1 MKPQAATGFN
11 FWPGY
16 VAAISC
22 LVLGLLLVASII
34 AALISQLGLIGV
46 KYSQALVAE
55 MLRRA
60 ETPAVVEPVRP
71 AAPQPPAPVV
81 VPPPAPAPAPAV
93 APREQPVVLPDLANH
108 VTLIFGEQLL
118 DIPAE
123 HREEIARA
131 LRGLTAAGDS
141 RWRIWASAPEADL
154 AQRRNTF
161 RLMVAVRTFLGVQ
174 GIAENRIEL
183 RLENGEATG
192 APGDILIRVGPVPAA
207 PAAAGAGAG
216 ARP

>member
-34 AALISQLGLIGV
+34 AALITQLGLIGA

-60 ETPAVVEPVRP
+60 EAPAVVEPVRP
-71 AAPQPPAPVV
+71 AAALPPAPVV
-81 VPPPAPAPAPAV
+81 VTPPAPAPAPVV
-93 APREQPVVLPDLANH
+93 APRERPVLPDQPNH
-108 VTLIFGEQLL
+108 ITLIFGEQLL

-131 LRGLTAAGDS
+131 LRGLTAGADS

-154 AQRRNTF
+154 TQRRSTF
-161 RLMVAVRTFLGVQ
+161 RLMVAVRTFCGVQ

-183 RLENGEATG
+183 RLENGSATG
-192 APGDILIRVGPVPAA
+192 APGDIVIRVWPLAAA
-207 PAAAGAGAG
+207 PAAAAAGAG
-216 ARP
+216 PRP

>member
-34 AALISQLGLIGV
+34 AALISQLGLIGA
-46 KYSQALVAE
+46 KYSQALVVE

-71 AAPQPPAPVV
+71 AAPQPSAAVV
-81 VPPPAPAPAPAV
+81 VTPPVPAPAPVV
-93 APREQPVVLPDLANH
+93 APREQPVLPDQPNH

-123 HREEIARA
+123 HREDIARA
-131 LRGLTAAGDS
+131 LRGLAAAGDS
-141 RWRIWASAPEADL
+141 RWRIWASAPEAEL

-183 RLENGEATG
+183 RLENGAATG
-192 APGDILIRVGPVPAA
+192 APGDILIRVGPVAAA
-207 PAAAGAGAG
+207 PAAAGGG